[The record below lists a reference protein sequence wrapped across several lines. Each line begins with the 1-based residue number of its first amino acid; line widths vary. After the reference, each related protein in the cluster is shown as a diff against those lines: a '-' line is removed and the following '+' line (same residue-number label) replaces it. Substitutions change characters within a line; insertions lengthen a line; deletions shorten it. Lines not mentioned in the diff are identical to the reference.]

1 MLGINSSTCRTEKCV
16 GAELRSKVN
25 FLNEIEIAA
34 DGLFQDCG
42 VMELGKELDHTGHCR
57 VEGRV

>member
-34 DGLFQDCG
+34 DGLMMVFQCLIEC
-42 VMELGKELDHTGHCR
+42 VC
-57 VEGRV
+57 VYV

>member
-1 MLGINSSTCRTEKCV
+1 MLGINSSTCRTEKCM

-34 DGLFQDCG
+34 DGLQGLSYFLFMLVG
-42 VMELGKELDHTGHCR
+42 V
-57 VEGRV
+57 